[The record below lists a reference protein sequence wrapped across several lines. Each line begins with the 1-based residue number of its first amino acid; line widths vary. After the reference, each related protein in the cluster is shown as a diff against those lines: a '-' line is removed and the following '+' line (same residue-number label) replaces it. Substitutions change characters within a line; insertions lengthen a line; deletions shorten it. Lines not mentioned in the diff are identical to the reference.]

1 MIKKFIKS
9 LFGMNNKDDVTT
21 TTSKIQITK
30 KHTIQN
36 THVSHNALYTLDALH
51 QAGYKAFI
59 VGGAVRDLLLNIK
72 PKDFDI
78 ATNATPNQV
87 CKIFRKARIIGK
99 RFQIVLLPFYRGK
112 DQEYIEITTFRAS
125 LKQNDTMLIQ
135 HHSERLQVK
144 RGVQVNQNSHNKVT
158 VDSSGQVWND
168 NVWGTH
174 AEDASRRDFTIN
186 ALYYN
191 PETQELHDFYNGVR
205 DIKNKTLRMIGEPS
219 VRYKEDPVRMIRVA
233 RFVAKT
239 GFNIEKQ
246 TLQPIA
252 GCASLLNN
260 IPAARLADEL
270 LKMLISG
277 YATTC
282 IKQVYNLG
290 LHPYFLPW
298 ANEQYAACHGL
309 QQQNFIQLIL
319 KRTDERIAEQK
330 SVSPG
335 FIFAAI
341 YWPILEQEWRKQEKY
356 HPHMEALNIAINI
369 VLDPL
374 QLQKRIISDMQEIWC
389 LQPRLEKQQKAS
401 IFKILEHT
409 KFRAGYDFL
418 VLRSIIDTNLEDYA
432 KWWTD
437 IQELDITEQQAMID
451 NLGMRSQK
459 RSRNH
464 RRRSNAQKADK
475 AQAVDVNS
483 VANSEPIV
491 NETTNLNITANANAN
506 ANINTTSKNKTTST
520 QSQDQIQAKPKNK
533 PKPKLKNNNNIDN
546 NINESMPDHHAS
558 FDAAHTA
565 VDFGREEHQPP
576 QNALAPKSGL
586 KHPMRRRRRPRKPNE
601 NSTPKA
607 D

>member
-1 MIKKFIKS
+1 MITKFIKS
-9 LFGMNNKDDVTT
+9 LFGMNKDNEAM
-21 TTSKIQITK
+21 TSKIQITK
-30 KHTIQN
+30 KHNIQN
-36 THVSHNALYTLDALH
+36 THISQNALYTLEALQ

-78 ATNATPNQV
+78 ATNATPNQI
-87 CKIFRKARIIGK
+87 CKVFRKARIIGK

-125 LKQNDTMLIQ
+125 LKQDDTMLIQ

-144 RGVQVNQNSHNKVT
+144 RGVQVNQNAHNKVT

-191 PETQELHDFYNGVR
+191 PFTQELYDFYNGMR
-205 DIKNKTLRMIGEPS
+205 DIKNKTIRMIGEPNA
-219 VRYKEDPVRMIRVA
+219 RYKEDPVRMIRVA

-239 GFNIEKQ
+239 HFNIEKQ
-246 TLQPIA
+246 TLKPISE
-252 GCASLLNN
+252 CASLLGN
-260 IPAARLADEL
+260 IPPARLADEL

-277 YATTC
+277 YARTC
-282 IKQVYNLG
+282 IEQVYALG
-290 LHPYFLPW
+290 LHAYFLPW
-298 ANEQYAACHGL
+298 ADEKHTSSHDL
-309 QQQNFIQLIL
+309 QQQKFIQLIL

-341 YWPILEQEWRKQEKY
+341 YWPMLVEEWRKQEKY
-356 HPHMEALNIAINI
+356 HPHMEALNIAIYNI
-369 VLDPL
+369 LEPL
-374 QLQKRIISDMQEIWC
+374 QLQKRIISDMQEIWN

-418 VLRSIIDTNLEDYA
+418 VLRSMIDAELEDYA
-432 KWWTD
+432 AWWTK
-437 IQELDITEQQAMID
+437 IQEVDVPEQQYMID
-451 NLGMRSQK
+451 NLGMRAQK

-464 RRRSNAQKADK
+464 RRRSNANKAIQIT
-475 AQAVDVNS
+475 QANQ
-483 VANSEPIV
+483 ATPENMH
-491 NETTNLNITANANAN
+491 TTNTTIITTDIMAQEHNTAITANAHIKKTSVVKVKTHKLPPKINTNIQNTTINAN
-506 ANINTTSKNKTTST
+506 TT
-520 QSQDQIQAKPKNK
+520 
-533 PKPKLKNNNNIDN
+533 NNPN
-546 NINESMPDHHAS
+546 NINHYAN

-565 VDFGREEHQPP
+565 VDFGNHQPQP
-576 QNALAPKSGL
+576 QEQTSSLAPKSSI
-586 KHPMRRRRRPRKPNE
+586 KHPMRRRRKPRKQNE
-601 NSTPKA
+601 NSTPNT